1 MSGLYFELG
10 LLAVMIMLGVVI
22 INELGEKYE

>member
-10 LLAVMIMLGVVI
+10 LLAVMIMLGAVI